1 MMTCRFNHSRGPG
14 AGVGGGP
21 GAGSGGASC
30 RAVDLNKEQF
40 GQEFLGIET
49 GSGEKLEGT

>member
-1 MMTCRFNHSRGPG
+1 MTCRFNHSRGPG